1 VHGDEINRAWEWYQ
15 IGISLKCV
23 GLGVERSC
31 CITFADWPSY
41 SVSGIDQNRTSYE
54 NEFGAWSMSIFMGA
68 LGTDIFSAH
77 PVPDPAHV
85 VQFYTTDRF
94 LLDSLGASL
103 GNALKIGESVVV
115 VMTKAHQK
123 GLLRRLSAQGIE
135 LDQAVKRGRFVLADA
150 SEALAK
156 FMEPSGPN
164 RQKFLRE
171 FGAIIRRAEAAADV
185 KHRRVVVFGEM
196 VAVLWK
202 QKKCDAAILLE
213 QLWNELART
222 HFFYLRCAYPAK
234 WFQGEMKGEPYHTIC
249 AEHSIVF
256 PA

>member
-1 VHGDEINRAWEWYQ
+1 
-15 IGISLKCV
+15 
-23 GLGVERSC
+23 
-31 CITFADWPSY
+31 
-41 SVSGIDQNRTSYE
+41 
-54 NEFGAWSMSIFMGA
+54 MSTVMGA
-68 LGTDIFSAH
+68 LGTEVYPAH
-77 PVPDPAHV
+77 PLPDPAHV

-94 LLDSLGASL
+94 LLDGLSASL
-103 GNALKIGESVVV
+103 GTALKTGGSVVV
-115 VMTKAHQK
+115 VMTKSHQK
-123 GLLRRLSAQGIE
+123 GLLRRLSVQGID
-135 LDQAVKRGRFVLADA
+135 LDQAVQCGRFVLADA

-185 KHRRVVVFGEM
+185 RHRRVVVFGEM

-202 QKKCDAAILLE
+202 QKKCDSAIRLE

-222 HFFYLRCAYPAK
+222 HFFYLKCAYPAK
-234 WFQGEMKGEPYHTIC
+234 SFQGEMKGEPYHTIC

>member
-1 VHGDEINRAWEWYQ
+1 MVADCPSPGAAYSSRVLISPEAIYSVP
-15 IGISLKCV
+15 GIESKLHVQRKSCG
-23 GLGVERSC
+23 GLG
-31 CITFADWPSY
+31 
-41 SVSGIDQNRTSYE
+41 
-54 NEFGAWSMSIFMGA
+54 MSAIMGA
-68 LGTDIFSAH
+68 LGAEVFSAH

-103 GNALKIGESVVV
+103 GNALKAGESVVV
-115 VMTKAHQK
+115 VMTRTHQK
-123 GLLRRLSAQGIE
+123 GLLRRLSARGIQLE
-135 LDQAVKRGRFVLADA
+135 RAAKEGRFVVADA
-150 SEALAK
+150 TEALAR
-156 FMEPSGPN
+156 FMEPRGPN

-171 FGAIIRRAEAAADV
+171 FGAIIRKAEAAADV

-202 QKKCDAAILLE
+202 QKKYDAALRLE

-234 WFQGEMKGEPYHTIC
+234 AFQGEMKGEPYHTVC
-249 AEHSIVF
+249 AEHSVVF

>member
-1 VHGDEINRAWEWYQ
+1 
-15 IGISLKCV
+15 
-23 GLGVERSC
+23 
-31 CITFADWPSY
+31 
-41 SVSGIDQNRTSYE
+41 
-54 NEFGAWSMSIFMGA
+54 MGT
-68 LGTDIFSAH
+68 LGTEIFPAH
-77 PVPDPAHV
+77 LEPDPAHV

-103 GNALKIGESVVV
+103 GNALKAGESVVV

-123 GLLRRLSAQGIE
+123 GLLKRLSGQGID
-135 LDQAVKRGRFVLADA
+135 LDRFTKQGRFVILDA
-150 SEALAK
+150 TEALGK
-156 FMEPSGPN
+156 FMDSHGPN
-164 RQKFLRE
+164 RQRFLRE
-171 FGAIIRRAEAAADV
+171 FGNVIRKAEAAADV

-202 QKKCDAAILLE
+202 QKKYDDAIRLE

-234 WFQGEMKGEPYHTIC
+234 AFQGEMKGEPYHTIC
-249 AEHSIVF
+249 AEHSVVF

>member
-1 VHGDEINRAWEWYQ
+1 
-15 IGISLKCV
+15 
-23 GLGVERSC
+23 
-31 CITFADWPSY
+31 
-41 SVSGIDQNRTSYE
+41 
-54 NEFGAWSMSIFMGA
+54 MSTIMGA
-68 LGTDIFSAH
+68 LGTESYSAH
-77 PVPDPAHV
+77 PLPDPAHV
-85 VQFYTTDRF
+85 VQFYTSDRF

-103 GNALKIGESVVV
+103 GTALKAGESVVL
-115 VMTKAHQK
+115 VMTKSHQK
-123 GLLRRLSAQGIE
+123 GLLRRLSVQGID
-135 LDQAVKRGRFVLADA
+135 LDQAVKCGRFVLADA
-150 SEALAK
+150 SEALGR

-171 FGAIIRRAEAAADV
+171 FAGIIRKAEAAADV

-202 QKKCDAAILLE
+202 QKKCDAAIRLE

-249 AEHSIVF
+249 GEHSVVF

>member
-1 VHGDEINRAWEWYQ
+1 MTA
-15 IGISLKCV
+15 
-23 GLGVERSC
+23 
-31 CITFADWPSY
+31 
-41 SVSGIDQNRTSYE
+41 
-54 NEFGAWSMSIFMGA
+54 MMGA
-68 LGTDIFSAH
+68 FNGAYTLPAERL
-77 PVPDPAHV
+77 PDPAHV

-103 GNALKIGESVVV
+103 GSALKTGESVVV
-115 VMTKAHQK
+115 VMTKSHQK
-123 GLLRRLSAQGIE
+123 GLLKRFADKGI
-135 LDQAVKRGRFVLADA
+135 AVEEAAARGRLVVADA
-150 SEALAK
+150 TEALAR
-156 FMEPSGPN
+156 FMEPDGPN

-202 QKKCDAAILLE
+202 QKKCDAAIRLE

-234 WFQGEMKGEPYHTIC
+234 WFQGEMKGEPYHMIC